1 MIKIGVVN
9 IDISHP
15 LMFSAV
21 LNQGNR
27 ARYAAVFN
35 AGFRGDDEVKSFVR
49 KQGLD
54 KICHSVE
61 ELADYVD
68 VGFVQNCNWDKHL
81 KYAMAFIER
90 GKPVFIDK
98 PMVGNVADCRKLI
111 ELEKRGAIILG
122 SSSVRYCNEVRQ
134 YLSLPEEK
142 KGKVLHI
149 DITVGVDEF
158 NYAVHAVEAMCA
170 LAETRPVS
178 VRYVGTAHREGQSCE
193 TFFVEF
199 EGGVTACYHCVA
211 GNYVSFNVIV
221 LTTVDSHCF
230 TIDNDAL
237 YKALLDQ
244 ICNRL
249 EGKPHCLAGIEELT
263 DSIKV
268 LLAGKCSRESA
279 GAMVGIDS
287 PALETVRFD
296 GDAFEKEYAA
306 NSRPMYL

>member
-1 MIKIGVVN
+1 MIRVGVVN
-9 IDISHP
+9 IDTSHP
-15 LMFSAV
+15 NAFAQKMIDD
-21 LNQGNR
+21 GR
-27 ARYAAVFN
+27 ARYVAIYN
-35 AGFRGDDEVKSFVR
+35 DGFRGDDEVNGFMEKF
-49 KQGLD
+49 GLE
-54 KICHSVE
+54 KHCKTVE
-61 ELADYVD
+61 ELAEMVD
-68 VGFVQNCNWDKHL
+68 IGFIQGCNWDTHL
-81 KYAMAFIER
+81 NYVDPFIKL

-98 PMVGNVADCRKLI
+98 PIVGNVADCRKLI
-111 ELEKRGAIILG
+111 ELERKGAIILG

-221 LTTVDSHCF
+221 LTTVDSYCF

-249 EGKPHCLAGIEELT
+249 EGKPHCLAGIEDLT

-306 NSRPMYL
+306 NARPMYL